1 MKYSDHVDDLKQL
14 IVRTMLYSDSG
25 GGPTGLVMAIALAKY
40 GISVHEA
47 FEKDS

>member
-1 MKYSDHVDDLKQL
+1 MDPLEMEYTPVT
-14 IVRTMLYSDSG
+14 ICG